1 MARMSDAWIRRLVAA
16 AIALLVVH
24 EVGSWTYAAFGA
36 AAGVLSGLLVAAVS
50 FFSARMAQVGAGN
63 TAWFLVPTLLFTA
76 LPLAARVWSFLT
88 VERGAW
94 ERALDLAPFAIGFAA
109 PVGLLLAAY
118 LSLRR
123 RERAGRAPPAV

>member
-16 AIALLVVH
+16 AIALLVIH
-24 EVGSWTYAAFGA
+24 QVGTWVYAAFGA
-36 AAGVLSGLLVAAVS
+36 AAGAVSAAVVAAVS

-76 LPLAARVWSFLT
+76 LPLAAKVWNFLT

-94 ERALDLAPFAIGFAA
+94 DAALDLAPFLAGFAA
-109 PVGLLLAAY
+109 PVLLLLWVY
-118 LSLRR
+118 LALR
-123 RERAGRAPPAV
+123 GRGP